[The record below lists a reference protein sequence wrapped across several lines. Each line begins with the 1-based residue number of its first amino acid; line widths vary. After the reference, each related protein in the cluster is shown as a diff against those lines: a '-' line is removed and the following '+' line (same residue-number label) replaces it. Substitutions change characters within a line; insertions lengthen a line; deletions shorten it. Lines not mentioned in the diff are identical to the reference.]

1 MYSHVVYNSQFLS
14 THSCFTLPHSL
25 PSPPF
30 PPPHSLCPLT
40 LPPIFTLL
48 PLLSSH
54 PPSPPLLSPTL
65 PSSPL
70 TLPPLYRCLLSCR
83 HHWLVHVL
91 FFAPDLCYPFADAEP
106 QPSSWH
112 SPPKVAEHN
121 MRQQLC
127 SYKYISR
134 VYTRP
139 TGSKSILFTVEP
151 LYKGHYESRLPL

>member
-91 FFAPDLCYPFADAEP
+91 FSAPDLCYPFADAEP

-112 SPPKVAEHN
+112 SPPKVAEHETTAVLI
-121 MRQQLC
+121 Q
-127 SYKYISR
+127 
-134 VYTRP
+134 
-139 TGSKSILFTVEP
+139 E
-151 LYKGHYESRLPL
+151 H